1 MHRAFILAAGFGTRL
16 RPLTTHRP
24 KPLVPVCG
32 HPLLD
37 WQLASCRAH
46 GIHSVVVNA
55 HWLPEQIEAWAERT
69 RVAEPGLTLDV
80 SVETPDILG
89 TGGGLKAVEDQLA
102 ERFVVLNGDVLHA
115 VDLTALLDA
124 VPEGGGALVLRPH
137 PEDADRYGHV
147 SADQTG
153 TVVQM
158 RDFARTEP
166 EGAVADDTHFTGIH
180 AMHRGLLD
188 DAHEGFS
195 CILRTAYTARIARR
209 VIAGLRYTGPWLDI
223 GDPAAYLDTNLAVLR
238 GEVPL
243 PLDPFVTA
251 DARLSRRTGHPN
263 GAAWVGRGARIHPDA
278 VVRDAVIGAGASI
291 GPVTIERSV
300 VWDGVTVTTDL
311 TDQIA
316 YADERVLDPHTAHT
330 P

>member
-16 RPLTTHRP
+16 RPLTTLRP

-69 RVAEPGLTLDV
+69 RAADPSLTLAIH
-80 SVETPDILG
+80 VETPDILG
-89 TGGGLKAVEDQLA
+89 TGGGLKAVEATLA

-115 VDLTALLDA
+115 VDLTALLAA

-147 SADQTG
+147 SADATG

-158 RDFARTEP
+158 RDFARTDP
-166 EGAVADDTHFTGIH
+166 EGDLVTDTHFTGIH
-180 AMHRGLLD
+180 AMHHGLLD
-188 DAHEGFS
+188 DAVSGFS
-195 CILRTAYTARIARR
+195 CILRTAYTARIGQR
-209 VIAGLRYTGPWLDI
+209 VIAGVRYDGPWLDI
-223 GDPAAYLDTNLAVLR
+223 GDPEAYRLTNLAVLR

-243 PLDPFVTA
+243 PLDPFQAA
-251 DARLSRRTGHPN
+251 DPERSRGAGHPA
-263 GAAWVGRGARIHPDA
+263 GALWVGPGAQIHPDA
-278 VVRDAVIGAGASI
+278 VVRDAVIGAGATI
-291 GPVTIERSV
+291 GPVTVERSV
-300 VWDGVTVTTDL
+300 VWDHVTVEQDL
-311 TDQIA
+311 VDQVA
-316 YADERVLDPHTAHT
+316 YADDGIV
-330 P
+330 